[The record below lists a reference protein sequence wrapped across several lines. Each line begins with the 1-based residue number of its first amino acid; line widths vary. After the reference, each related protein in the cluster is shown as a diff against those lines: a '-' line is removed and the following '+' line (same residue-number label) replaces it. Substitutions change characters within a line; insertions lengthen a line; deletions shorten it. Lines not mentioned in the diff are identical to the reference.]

1 MLKVWRDRLKVLNIG
16 PIRPCWIGGDFN
28 FKGFLWE
35 RIGLGGVVYQWM
47 LGIVQT
53 ALTTTVWLIFTRTEP
68 PPLVH
73 QSKLSLA
80 VQKTDVFLLSGNWL
94 LSTQKLFMPLV
105 KACFWSLPCSPS
117 LQIWEMGP
125 FSISFCYWC
134 RLKRETSQILLNNN
148 NSYWGSLKRET
159 SQILFNN
166 NNSISWFD
174 NYLVLNF

>member
-94 LSTQKLFMPLV
+94 LSTQKLFMPP
-105 KACFWSLPCSPS
+105 CQSL
-117 LQIWEMGP
+117 LLITAL
-125 FSISFCYWC
+125 FSFTLDM
-134 RLKRETSQILLNNN
+134 RDGALLHFILL
-148 NSYWGSLKRET
+148 LM
-159 SQILFNN
+159 
-166 NNSISWFD
+166 SIEERDFPD
-174 NYLVLNF
+174 LIKQQQ